1 MLRTREEIIQIIQ
14 DRLPGSQVALRDL
27 TGTGDHWQ
35 VTVVSKDF
43 EGKSMID
50 QHRLVKSFFDEDIK
64 SGAVHAFSLKTYT
77 PEEWEKSERKAGSLP
92 R

>member
-1 MLRTREEIIQIIQ
+1 MTLRTRDEIQTIIEGKF
-14 DRLPGSQVALRDL
+14 PGAEVELKDL

-35 VTVVSKDF
+35 VTVVSSAF

-50 QHRLVKSFFDEDIK
+50 QHRLVKALFDEEIK

-77 PEEWEKSERKAGSLP
+77 PEEWLKRKS
-92 R
+92 